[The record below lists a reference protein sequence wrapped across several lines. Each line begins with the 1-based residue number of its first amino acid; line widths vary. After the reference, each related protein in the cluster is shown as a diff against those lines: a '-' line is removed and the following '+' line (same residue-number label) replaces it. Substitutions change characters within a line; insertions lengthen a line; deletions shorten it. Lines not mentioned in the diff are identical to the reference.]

1 MIAAENNM
9 ESGKRLTKRQ
19 KDALETR
26 RRIIDASRRLISEKG
41 FDNVSME
48 DIALEAGVSKGSF
61 YTYFKHKEDIIYELN
76 KSDFFVLSETVRQ
89 MDSDLNTRLEY
100 YSIQFMSGIERG
112 GIEICRQWIRNNLS
126 PIPLEVIG
134 NLTKYE
140 FDRNAMIEILNDAI
154 ARGEL
159 KEDTPVEK
167 LAIQI
172 TSHLYG
178 IMLTWC
184 MSDAE
189 VVGSRDSLDYCKL
202 FLSKTIDSYKN

>member
-1 MIAAENNM
+1 M

>member
-1 MIAAENNM
+1 M

-140 FDRNAMIEILNDAI
+140 FDRNAMIGILNDAI

-159 KEDTPVEK
+159 KENTPVEK

>member
-140 FDRNAMIEILNDAI
+140 FDRNAMIGILNDAI

-159 KEDTPVEK
+159 KENTPVEK